1 MKKVMSLLV
10 VFALIFSFATVSVYA
25 ADEATVDSEAILVEN
40 GFSEDNIDA
49 LSETVK
55 EELVQALEENPD
67 AVDIKTT
74 VLEIDNLAEVES
86 FLSYTDQELIDMGAD
101 PDAVIA
107 ARRELEEESNKTEA
121 QIAEAKNVSLAE
133 AKYFKKA
140 IDKGHSNYKNKS
152 YKSKKSENPVT
163 ASGSISTTKLTYTQS
178 VTNQST
184 STQPKYKV
192 NFAYTWKT
200 VYDLAVFTDEIVAGW
215 GGNLNTQSI
224 SSTSSYY
231 DWGSSWGSF
240 YKSQAMS
247 KVETPNAGIEFKF
260 PQALAYCNLW
270 NNRPKTKTGS
280 ATFTLYQ
287 TKKQGYD
294 TKVISVY
301 CHRVISLSS
310 ASIGFSKSGPSIGL
324 SIGGAWDQ
332 SPQKAT
338 TIGY

>member
-121 QIAEAKNVSLAE
+121 QIAEEKMLA
-133 AKYFKKA
+133 
-140 IDKGHSNYKNKS
+140 
-152 YKSKKSENPVT
+152 
-163 ASGSISTTKLTYTQS
+163 
-178 VTNQST
+178 
-184 STQPKYKV
+184 
-192 NFAYTWKT
+192 
-200 VYDLAVFTDEIVAGW
+200 
-215 GGNLNTQSI
+215 
-224 SSTSSYY
+224 
-231 DWGSSWGSF
+231 
-240 YKSQAMS
+240 
-247 KVETPNAGIEFKF
+247 
-260 PQALAYCNLW
+260 
-270 NNRPKTKTGS
+270 
-280 ATFTLYQ
+280 
-287 TKKQGYD
+287 
-294 TKVISVY
+294 
-301 CHRVISLSS
+301 
-310 ASIGFSKSGPSIGL
+310 
-324 SIGGAWDQ
+324 
-332 SPQKAT
+332 
-338 TIGY
+338 